1 MKNFFGILGGMG
13 TLATTNFLVEM
24 NKRYFPENDQDYFNY
39 ILMNHA
45 DIPDRTEYILDPT
58 KPNPVE
64 CVIEDVHMLNQLK
77 PEFIIMPCNTIH
89 YFFDDIQKETDI
101 PILNMIDL
109 TVEYISEHYKS
120 VRKVGL
126 FATEGTLQSGIYENA
141 LLEKGYHAVL
151 PERVLQDKI
160 NKLIYYY
167 IKERSNLFF
176 PLYYEILKDFQTCGA
191 DIVLLGCTEVSL
203 MNSHDEQLCY
213 PVVDAEKVLLHKT
226 IALAKQL
233 KA

>member
-64 CVIEDVHMLNQLK
+64 SVIEDVHMLNQLK
-77 PEFIIMPCNTIH
+77 PNFIIMPCNTIH

-126 FATEGTLQSGIYENA
+126 FATEGTLQSGIYENE
-141 LLEKGYHAVL
+141 LLEKGYQVVL

-176 PLYYEILKDFQTCGA
+176 PLYYEILEDFQTCGA

-203 MNSHDEQLCY
+203 MNSHDEQRCY
-213 PVVDAEKVLLHKT
+213 PVVDAEKVLLSKT
-226 IALAKQL
+226 IVLAKQL